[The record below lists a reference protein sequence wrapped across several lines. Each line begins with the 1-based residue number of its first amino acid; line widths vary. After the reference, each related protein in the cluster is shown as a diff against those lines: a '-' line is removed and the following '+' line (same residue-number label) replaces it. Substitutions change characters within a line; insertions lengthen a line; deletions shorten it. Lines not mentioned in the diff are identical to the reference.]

1 LKNGNKYNVIPLN
14 SFLFSPSPKRHF
26 KSKTIQEPFPCWV
39 NILFMQGGNAMYNN
53 NFNDMHFGSQP
64 QLNYH
69 DERNIKTLCQRYR
82 NYHVIGQMQDGTQV
96 EGIIED
102 MDNDGVT
109 MLVPEMVEEDDFENR
124 QYYGG
129 YGGYRRRYRRYRRRR
144 FPFYQFAFPF
154 IFPFPFYY

>member
-1 LKNGNKYNVIPLN
+1 
-14 SFLFSPSPKRHF
+14 
-26 KSKTIQEPFPCWV
+26 
-39 NILFMQGGNAMYNN
+39 MQGGNAMYNN

-82 NYHVIGQMQDGTQV
+82 NYHVIGQMQDGSQI